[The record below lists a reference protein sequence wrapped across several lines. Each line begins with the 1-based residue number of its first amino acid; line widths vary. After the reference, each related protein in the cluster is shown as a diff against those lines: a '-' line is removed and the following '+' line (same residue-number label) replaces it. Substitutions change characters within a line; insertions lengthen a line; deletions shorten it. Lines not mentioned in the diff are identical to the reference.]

1 MDVGMGRKFMKQM
14 VASIGS
20 FSKKNLRQLGFCQDE
35 SSFQATAWQ
44 AGGPLRVERR
54 REARSAK
61 ISSCTYGLMR
71 SVDRDGVTLEEGQG
85 TAVNESPSGLRLLL
99 GIAPHPGQ
107 LLEVQTNQSTF
118 SCGLYLAEV
127 CWTKPLREDEQG
139 ALYLVGCRVNFGAAR
154 VAMF

>member
-1 MDVGMGRKFMKQM
+1 MDGIMGRKFMKQI

-20 FSKKNLRQLGFCQDE
+20 YSKKIFRQLGFSQSE
-35 SSFQATAWQ
+35 PTLPMVAWE

-54 REARSAK
+54 REARSPK
-61 ISSCTYGLMR
+61 LSPCTYGLMR
-71 SVDRDGVTLEEGQG
+71 SVDRDGVTLEEGLG
-85 TAVNESPSGLRLLL
+85 TAVNESPAGLRLLL